1 MNNCDVKKSTMQQQ
15 LQCKNIYDVTTIVMH
30 ARTLVMQKKLQL
42 NWTHGD
48 CAMKHKDGY
57 NIET

>member
-1 MNNCDVKKSTMQQQ
+1 MQ
-15 LQCKNIYDVTTIVMH
+15 ISDAITIAMH
-30 ARTLVMQKKLQL
+30 AKTLVIQKKLQL

-48 CAMKHKDGY
+48 CAMKHKHGY

>member
-30 ARTLVMQKKLQL
+30 ARTLVMQIEL
-42 NWTHGD
+42 NPWRL
-48 CAMKHKDGY
+48 C
-57 NIET
+57 NET